1 MKEVEN
7 IILSR
12 NFCQLNREEEYRVT
26 LEKVT
31 DVSQKE
37 GICLELELYGE
48 DVTELEVTL
57 YPLHIARPEFF
68 PEIRGRAAVAGKG
81 MHRLDIPFEQFEF
94 RQMVRA
100 FLNYLDGISVRV
112 LRGGPVLVKEISACN
127 MGDFQVRVLRDSL
140 AGESGTRL
148 EYTFLLSNQGE
159 NRRLVNV
166 SRILYGKECLPAEYE
181 RYVELAGAE
190 TREYKVTLGMTEDI
204 PRGGLEKSEFL
215 FVPDGDGV
223 QGKRVTLYA
232 AKSRKHPYLFLTG
245 EQWERRTRAIMADR
259 GAAVGVAS
267 VSGGNSAVNDNS
279 ASASGGK
286 PMADSASGEKSGSES
301 GALYE
306 AFRKEY
312 VERTE
317 NWKVP
322 EVSMAVDYV
331 YPSYSQNDLFPAAV
345 AWKVT
350 GNGAYLDKAM
360 GYLRGLLDGQRGYL
374 TTKISYFQFVESK
387 EEYARGDFKVCRAQN
402 AGWVQEAEFFHKVA
416 ISYDLLYEHFT
427 PEEHRQMERC
437 LRNYMDFAAWRLT
450 DGDGNNFQ
458 VAEAGAGLFCAMALQ
473 DYGWVQRF
481 LYGYNGITDLLS
493 AVFLDDGMYFE
504 EASGYVRLAGE
515 LFLDIANGAENFGI
529 SLKDV
534 KIPASFDRNILHS
547 PWAMRESWAED
558 GKPFLGMSF
567 RRFETFTQ
575 PVRCLK
581 DYFDCTAKLLT
592 DKGIMMS
599 VNDSNE
605 QDMTKLYQKAYYLYG
620 DPLYGQIGSLAA
632 APETLLL
639 REEAEAAASE
649 RLPLGEKTEAYELG
663 KGSLLLSGAGFGI
676 LREEVAET
684 AARGIEPEAGENG
697 GSRREPEGKALQG
710 GSPVQAVLKFG
721 SHGGYHGHY
730 DRLSLLSFLKDGKT
744 FHNNEYAWF
753 GYDSFLFKMW
763 VQTSVAHNMTV
774 VDGRMQKPS
783 PCRCVYFAADER
795 VGDLEGR
802 GTAEALPRE
811 GTQDTVNAGKASA
824 QGGLQDSAD
833 GRRHRKEAGR
843 ETDSMSE
850 TFSAVCAQTVTEWID
865 PPYGGQTPYPLVFPE
880 EKCAREGR
888 FILMPEQ
895 PREQGAIG
903 TYSEPV
909 FQRRML
915 ILFHGYCIVW
925 DYLEGQQEHRF
936 DCLYHPMGRFDG
948 KIYPEEVP
956 ADGFDGWTFRE
967 RFSEDPFGAGQFIQ
981 NCRSVRADGTLRLH
995 FRDAAAR
1002 VNGNDILDNLPET
1015 TLWRAWPE
1023 SGEVTVGKYP
1033 QKGDTFTE
1041 ENRRACAGYLDEPL
1055 KKTVSF
1061 SAEGRKA
1068 GFITILEAGEK
1079 TGRIK
1084 TVECPD
1090 FNAVLITERN
1100 GSQWRITAEGMG
1112 EKDAAVR
1119 AVIIRQR

>member
-1 MKEVEN
+1 MEN
-7 IILSR
+7 IVLSR
-12 NFCQLNREEEYRVT
+12 NHYQLNQEEEYRVA

-31 DVSQKE
+31 DVSEKE

-57 YPLHIARPEFF
+57 FPLHIARPEFF
-68 PEIRGRAAVAGKG
+68 PEIRGRVAVAGKG
-81 MHRLDIPFEQFEF
+81 TRRVDIPFEQFEF

-112 LRGGPVLVKEISACN
+112 LRGGPVLVKEISACD

-140 AGESGTRL
+140 TGESGSRL

-159 NRRLVNV
+159 DRRLVNV
-166 SRILYGKECLPAEYE
+166 SRILYGKECLPAEYD
-181 RYVELAGAE
+181 RFVELGGAE
-190 TREYKVTLGMTEDI
+190 TRAYKVTLEMTEDI

-215 FVPDGDGV
+215 FVPDGDGRL
-223 QGKRVTLYA
+223 GRRVTLYA
-232 AKSRKHPYLFLTG
+232 AKSRMHPYLFLTG

-259 GAAVGVAS
+259 GAVVEDVSASDGNSGVNDHGAS
-267 VSGGNSAVNDNS
+267 VSGGN
-279 ASASGGK
+279 
-286 PMADSASGEKSGSES
+286 PMADSASGGKGGSEN

-317 NWKVP
+317 NWRVP
-322 EVSMAVDYV
+322 EVCPAEDHV
-331 YPSYSQNDLFPAAV
+331 YPSYSQNDLFSAAV

-350 GNGAYLDKAM
+350 GNRVYLDKAM
-360 GYLRGLLDGQRGYL
+360 GYLRGLLDGQKGYL
-374 TTKISYFQFVESK
+374 TTKRSYFQFVESK

-416 ISYDLLYEHFT
+416 VSYDLLYEHFT
-427 PEEHRQMERC
+427 LEEHRQMDRC

-567 RRFETFTQ
+567 RRFEEFTQ

-581 DYFDCTAKLLT
+581 HFFDCTTKLLT
-592 DKGIMMS
+592 DKGILMS

-620 DPLYGQIGSLAA
+620 DPLYGKIGSLAA
-632 APETLLL
+632 TPETLLL
-639 REEAEAAASE
+639 REE
-649 RLPLGEKTEAYELG
+649 TEAYEPG

-676 LREEVAET
+676 LREKVAET
-684 AARGIEPEAGENG
+684 AVCGMNPQAGENG
-697 GSRREPEGKALQG
+697 GSRRAPERKAPERKALQG

-730 DRLSLLSFLKDGKT
+730 DRLSLLSFLKGGKT

-795 VGDLEGR
+795 VD
-802 GTAEALPRE
+802 AA
-811 GTQDTVNAGKASA
+811 
-824 QGGLQDSAD
+824 
-833 GRRHRKEAGR
+833 
-843 ETDSMSE
+843 SE

-888 FILMPEQ
+888 FILTPEQ

-925 DYLEGQQEHRF
+925 DYLEGRQEHRF

-948 KIYPEEVP
+948 KIYPEEMP
-956 ADGFDGWTFRE
+956 ADGGMKRYKSGRDNEIEWTFRE
-967 RFSEDPFGAGQFIQ
+967 RFSEEPFGAGQFIQ

-995 FRDAAAR
+995 FRDAVAR

-1015 TLWRAWPE
+1015 TLWRAYPE
-1023 SGEVTVGKYP
+1023 SGGVTVGKYP
-1033 QKGDTFTE
+1033 QKGDSFTE

-1084 TVECPD
+1084 TVECQN
-1090 FNAVLITERN
+1090 FNAVLITETD
-1100 GSQWRITAEGMG
+1100 GSQWRVTAEDMG
-1112 EKDAAVR
+1112 EKDGAVR
-1119 AVIIRQR
+1119 AEITRQGVSSYGKMFPNRVE